1 MSKDPAVLLYTSDF
15 LSGCSDLTMLERG
28 QFITLLCLQHQKE
41 VLTKKLIELTCGS
54 NISEDVMSRFTKDK
68 NGNYFNKRMDFERK
82 KRKAHSDKQS
92 LKAKARWDKV
102 KENKLTKQPVEDAT
116 ACAVVMPLENENEN
130 ENENRI
136 KSKSK
141 KIEIVFPYNDKDF
154 IHSWGIWKQ
163 YLKESRNPIKSKI
176 QEQAALKRLSNM
188 SDNSIDAIEII
199 EYTIAQGYKGLWKE
213 KKNSN
218 YGTKNNTNSQS
229 KYSTDFEELI
239 NEKIRSD

>member
-116 ACAVVMPLENENEN
+116 AHAVVMPLENENEN

-141 KIEIVFPYNDKDF
+141 KVEIVFPYNDKDF

-176 QEQAALKRLSNM
+176 QEQAALKRLNNM
-188 SDNSIDAIEII
+188 SESSIDAIEII
-199 EYTIAQGYKGLWKE
+199 EYTIAQGYKGLFKE